1 VKNKKS
7 KKAPKDCKECSRWQA
22 IKQKLRIS
30 ESLAKTI
37 EQIEKRISADDFK
50 PTVGDYVK
58 LLQIEKD
65 LEEETPKEITV
76 TWVEPAPES
85 KEE

>member
-1 VKNKKS
+1 MKKQANKR
-7 KKAPKDCKECSRWQA
+7 APKDCKECSRWQA

-50 PTVGDYVK
+50 PTVGDYVR
-58 LLQIEKD
+58 LLQIEKEF
-65 LEEETPKEITV
+65 EEETPKEITV

-85 KEE
+85 KEG

>member
-1 VKNKKS
+1 MANE
-7 KKAPKDCKECSRWQA
+7 KAPKDCQNCSRWQD

-37 EQIEKRISADDFK
+37 EQIEKRFGAADFK

-58 LLQIEKD
+58 LLQIEKEF
-65 LEEETPKEITV
+65 EEETPKEIKV
-76 TWVEPAPES
+76 TWIEPVAKS